1 MSDRKPMSAAFV
13 RNVSRP
19 GRYGDGRGGYGL
31 SLLVRKQVNGR
42 VSKTWSQRVRIN
54 GKVTSI
60 GLGKYPLVTLA
71 EARQEA
77 FENRRAIAKGK
88 DPRGGGIPTFAEAAE
103 KVIEV
108 YAKGWK
114 DSGRTASKWRSQF
127 QRYVYP
133 HLGKKRVD
141 QITSADVLAA
151 LVPIWHTKA
160 EIARKSRQR
169 ISAVMRWA
177 IAEGHRSDNPAGD
190 AIAGALPKQ
199 NGRTS
204 HYRALP
210 HDQVAGAI
218 AVIQHTDAWPA
229 TKLAFEFLVL
239 TATRSGEVRNATWAE
254 IDWETAT
261 WEIPA
266 DRTKTSRPHRVP
278 LGPRALEIL
287 DEALNF
293 SDATGLV
300 FPSINDKT
308 LSSGTIG
315 KLLKESGITA
325 VAHGF
330 RTSFRTWAAECTN
343 IPREVAEL
351 ALGHVNKD
359 RVEAAYQRS
368 DLFAKRREL
377 MNQWGEYLTGA

>member
-1 MSDRKPMSAAFV
+1 MVDRKPISAAFV
-13 RNVSRP
+13 CNVSRP
-19 GRYGDGRGGYGL
+19 GRYGDGRDGYGL
-31 SLLVRKQVNGR
+31 SLLVRKQVNWR
-42 VSKTWSQRVRIN
+42 VSKTWAQRVRIN
-54 GKVTSI
+54 GKVTNI

-71 EARQEA
+71 EARQAA
-77 FENRRAIAKGK
+77 FENRRAIAKGN
-88 DPRGGGIPTFAEAAE
+88 DPRGGSTPTFAEAAE
-103 KVIEV
+103 KVIAV
-108 YAKGWK
+108 YAEGWK

-133 HLGKKRVD
+133 HLGDKPVD
-141 QITSADVLAA
+141 KITSADVLAA
-151 LVPIWHTKA
+151 LVPIWHTKS

-177 IAEGHRSDNPAGD
+177 IAEGHRTDNSAGD

-218 AVIQHTDAWPA
+218 AVIQHTEAWPA

-239 TATRSGEVRNATWAE
+239 TATRSGEVRFATWAE

-266 DRTKTSRPHRVP
+266 ERTKASRPHRVP
-278 LGPRALEIL
+278 LCPRALEIL
-287 DEALNF
+287 DEALDF
-293 SDATGLV
+293 ADASGLV
-300 FPSINDKT
+300 FPSMSGKT

-315 KLLKESGITA
+315 KLLKDSGITA

-330 RTSFRTWAAECTN
+330 RSSFRMWAAECTN

-368 DLFAKRREL
+368 DLFDKRREL
-377 MNQWGEYLTGA
+377 MPQWAEYLDKI

>member
-1 MSDRKPMSAAFV
+1 MVDRKPMSAAFV

-31 SLLVRKQVNGR
+31 SLLVRETANGR

-54 GKVTSI
+54 GKVTNI
-60 GLGKYPLVTLA
+60 GLGKFPVVTLA
-71 EARQEA
+71 EARQAA
-77 FENRRAIAKGK
+77 FENRRTIAKGK
-88 DPRGGGIPTFAEAAE
+88 DPRGGSTPTFAEAAE

-108 YAKGWK
+108 YAQGWK

-133 HLGKKRVD
+133 HLGDKPVD
-141 QITSADVLAA
+141 KITSADVLAA
-151 LVPIWHTKA
+151 LVPIWHTKS

-177 IAEGHRSDNPAGD
+177 IAEGHRSDNPAGE

-199 NGRTS
+199 NGRVN
-204 HYRALP
+204 HYRSLP
-210 HDQVAGAI
+210 HDQVHGAI
-218 AVIQHTDAWPA
+218 SVVHNTDAWPS

-239 TATRSGEVRNATWAE
+239 TATRSGEVRDATWAE
-254 IDWETAT
+254 IDWEEAT
-261 WEIPA
+261 WEIPPE
-266 DRTKTSRPHRVP
+266 RTKTSRLHRVP
-278 LGPRALEIL
+278 LCGRALEIL
-287 DEALNF
+287 DEALDF
-293 SDATGLV
+293 SDATGLI
-300 FPSINDKT
+300 FPSVNGKA

-315 KLLKESGITA
+315 KLLKDSGISA

-330 RTSFRTWAAECTN
+330 RSSFRMWAAECTN

-351 ALGHVNKD
+351 ALGHINKD

-368 DLFAKRREL
+368 DLFEKRREL
-377 MNQWGEYLTGA
+377 MDQWAEYLEIK

>member
-1 MSDRKPMSAAFV
+1 MF
-13 RNVSRP
+13 
-19 GRYGDGRGGYGL
+19 
-31 SLLVRKQVNGR
+31 
-42 VSKTWSQRVRIN
+42 
-54 GKVTSI
+54 
-60 GLGKYPLVTLA
+60 
-71 EARQEA
+71 
-77 FENRRAIAKGK
+77 
-88 DPRGGGIPTFAEAAE
+88 
-103 KVIEV
+103 
-108 YAKGWK
+108 
-114 DSGRTASKWRSQF
+114 
-127 QRYVYP
+127 YP
-133 HLGKKRVD
+133 HLGNKRVD

-177 IAEGHRSDNPAGD
+177 IAEGHRTDNPAGD

-239 TATRSGEVRNATWAE
+239 TATRSGKVRNATWAE

-266 DRTKTSRPHRVP
+266 ERTKASRPHQVP
-278 LGPRALEIL
+278 LCKRAVEIL
-287 DEALNF
+287 GESLGFA
-293 SDATGLV
+293 DASGLV
-300 FPSINDKT
+300 FPSMSGKT

-315 KLLKESGITA
+315 KLLKDSGITA

-330 RTSFRTWAAECTN
+330 RSSFRRWAAECTN
-343 IPREVAEL
+343 IPREGAEL

-368 DLFAKRREL
+368 DLFDKRRNL
-377 MNQWGEYLTGA
+377 MDQWAEYLNKI

>member
-1 MSDRKPMSAAFV
+1 MSAAFV

-60 GLGKYPLVTLA
+60 GLGK
-71 EARQEA
+71 
-77 FENRRAIAKGK
+77 
-88 DPRGGGIPTFAEAAE
+88 DPRGGTPTFAEAAE

-151 LVPIWHTKA
+151 PVPIWHTKA

-169 ISAVMRWA
+169 VSAVMRCA
-177 IAEGHRSDNPAGD
+177 IAEGHRSDNLAGD

-229 TKLAFEFLVL
+229 TKLASEFLVL
-239 TATRSGEVRNATWAE
+239 TATRSGEVRQRHLGQ
-254 IDWETAT
+254 
-261 WEIPA
+261 
-266 DRTKTSRPHRVP
+266 DR
-278 LGPRALEIL
+278 LGDSHMGDPR
-287 DEALNF
+287 
-293 SDATGLV
+293 
-300 FPSINDKT
+300 
-308 LSSGTIG
+308 
-315 KLLKESGITA
+315 
-325 VAHGF
+325 
-330 RTSFRTWAAECTN
+330 
-343 IPREVAEL
+343 
-351 ALGHVNKD
+351 
-359 RVEAAYQRS
+359 
-368 DLFAKRREL
+368 
-377 MNQWGEYLTGA
+377 